1 MNEPGMGRELV
12 VDTSVVVKFYLRE
25 PDSEKADVL
34 WERFG
39 RRDLCLV
46 ILDLVFPELVNI
58 FWVKAAQG
66 ELLEEE
72 ANHRIGHFLRAS
84 RHMEIVSVRSILR
97 ETFQLALVLG
107 HAAYDAAF
115 LAAAELR
122 DIQLVTADEKFY
134 RKALRITDRVVLLR
148 DL

>member
-25 PDSEKADVL
+25 PDSEKADIL

-39 RRDLCLV
+39 RRDLRLV

-58 FWVKAAQG
+58 FWVKTAQG

-72 ANHRIGHFLRAS
+72 ANQRIGHFLRAA

-107 HAAYDAAF
+107 HAAYDVAF
-115 LAAAELR
+115 LAAAEFR

-134 RKALRITDRVVLLR
+134 RKALRLTDRVVLLR
-148 DL
+148 NL